1 MDKSTGEIL
10 TEIYDNQKILLGE
23 LLPDDANKPK
33 KRKSNSKNSKPKSV
47 WDVRKI
53 SSLNVAG
60 SFSISH
66 SYRQQRQAERIKDC
80 ANVLR
85 FVLVEQDGKNVF
97 RFENAQF
104 CGSPACANCA
114 ARRAKKMLARFL
126 KAFPSIHQDY
136 PTMRYVLL
144 TLTVKNCHVS
154 ELNGTIKAMNAAWKR
169 LSERKAFP
177 ALGFI
182 RSLEVTKEQDKLD
195 KKGNLIQKANVDYVH
210 PHFHVLLGL
219 PASYFGGNYLSTQKW
234 VVLWRH
240 ALRVDYDPICDVR
253 IVKPRKKDRDG
264 KEYDTT
270 KIVDGVSSEWTLD
283 ALMASVSEVVKYSV
297 KPNDTKADDDDSKR
311 FVCDLF
317 AQLQSV
323 RCVAL
328 GGIFK
333 EYLMKADKADKA
345 ERKEKESGES
355 LDVEP
360 EILANFFFGWR
371 DSIKRYQHQSNS
383 H

>member
-1 MDKSTGEIL
+1 MDKSTDQIL
-10 TEIYDNQKILLGE
+10 TEICDNSKILLGE

-33 KRKSNSKNSKPKSV
+33 KRKSNSKNGKPKSV

-66 SYRQQRQAERIKDC
+66 SYRQQRQAARIKDC

-114 ARRAKKMLARFL
+114 ALRAKKMLARFL

-154 ELNGTIKAMNAAWKR
+154 ELNDTIKLMNAAWQR
-169 LSERKAFP
+169 LSQRKAFP

-182 RSLEVTKEQDKLD
+182 RSLEVTKEEDKFD
-195 KKGNLIQKANVDYVH
+195 KKGNLIQKANADYVH
-210 PHFHVLLGL
+210 PHFHILLGL
-219 PASYFGGNYLSTQKW
+219 PSSYFGGYSYLSTEKW
-234 VVLWRH
+234 VALWRN
-240 ALRVDYDPICDVR
+240 ALRADYDPICDVR

-270 KIVDGVSSEWTLD
+270 KIIDGVSTEWTLD
-283 ALMASVSEVVKYSV
+283 ALMASVSEVVKYAV
-297 KPNDTKADDDDSKR
+297 KPSDTKADDDKSKR

-333 EYLMKADKADKA
+333 EYIKKSDKAH
-345 ERKEKESGES
+345 KEKSDD

-371 DSIKRYQHQSNS
+371 DSIKRYQHQSRNND
-383 H
+383 

>member
-1 MDKSTGEIL
+1 MDNSNGDIL
-10 TEIYDNQKILLGE
+10 TSIHNNPKILLGE

-33 KRKSNSKNSKPKSV
+33 KRKSNSKNSKPKSA

-60 SFSISH
+60 SFSISR
-66 SYRQQRQAERIKDC
+66 SYRQQRQAERIKVC
-80 ANVLR
+80 ANYLH
-85 FVLVEQDGKNVF
+85 FVLLQDGKISF
-97 RFENAQF
+97 KDAKF

-114 ARRAKKMLARFL
+114 ARRAQKMLARFL

-154 ELNGTIKAMNAAWKR
+154 ELNDTIKLMNAAWKR

-182 RSLEVTKEQDKLD
+182 RSLEVTKEEDKFD

-210 PHFHVLLGL
+210 PHFHILLGL
-219 PASYFGGNYLSTQKW
+219 PSSYFGGYSYLSTEKW
-234 VVLWRH
+234 AALWRQ

-270 KIVDGVSSEWTLD
+270 KIVDGVSTEWTQD
-283 ALMASVSEVVKYSV
+283 ALMASVSEVVKYAV
-297 KPNDTKADDDDSKR
+297 KPSDTKADDDKSKR

-317 AQLQSV
+317 AQLQNV

-333 EYLMKADKADKA
+333 EYLKKSDKEYKD
-345 ERKEKESGES
+345 EKKNQESGES
-355 LDVEP
+355 LDIEP

-371 DSIKRYQHQSNS
+371 DSIKRYQHQSAES
-383 H
+383 R